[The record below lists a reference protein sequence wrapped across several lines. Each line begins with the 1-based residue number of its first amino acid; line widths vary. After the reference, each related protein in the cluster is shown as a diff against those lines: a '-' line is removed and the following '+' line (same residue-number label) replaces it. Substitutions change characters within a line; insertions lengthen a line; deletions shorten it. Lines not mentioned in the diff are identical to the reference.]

1 MSSFIVREGRRGSN
15 VLVRSRLSL
24 GWLSAG
30 RVAYAVAV
38 LSCGWTGVVDCGG
51 TRQRDDSLEVDHPLS
66 ANLCLPRLSPR
77 ISASSWARHS

>member
-1 MSSFIVREGRRGSN
+1 M
-15 VLVRSRLSL
+15 LVRSRLSL

-51 TRQRDDSLEVDHPLS
+51 TRQRDDSLELDHPLS
-66 ANLCLPRLSPR
+66 ASPASVLASPPRLGLAP
-77 ISASSWARHS
+77 ASTKLHLPSGLVPMDLGE